1 MDELNVLNRRSI
13 DYEEYFGEME
23 LTEEEKKD
31 RIYLAEMLEI
41 IFLFYFL
48 LLGEK
53 QKEDYVQMIYEKY
66 LSVAMNFLKLKEIP
80 SYLEKYAIE
89 FAENI
94 VSVTNENISDEYY
107 TSKDRAMFI
116 AENEANTIGNYRQQV
131 EAIKSGMRY
140 KTWKTKND
148 FKVRHTHKE
157 VNEKMICIFDA
168 FKVGDSEM
176 MFPKDESLGASAQEI
191 VNCRC
196 VVHYS

>member
-23 LTEEEKKD
+23 LTEKEKKD

-53 QKEDYVQMIYEKY
+53 QKEDFVQMIYDKY
-66 LSVAMNFLKLKEIP
+66 LSISMEFLKLKEIP

-157 VNEKMICIFDA
+157 VNEKMIGIFDA

>member
-1 MDELNVLNRRSI
+1 MDELNVLNRKSI

-23 LTEEEKKD
+23 LTEEEKKE
-31 RIYLAEMLEI
+31 RIRLAEMLEI
-41 IFLFYFL
+41 VVLFYFL
-48 LLGEK
+48 LLSES
-53 QKEDYVQMIYEKY
+53 QTENYIQMIYEKY
-66 LSVAMNFLKLKEIP
+66 ISVAMEFLKLSNVP
-80 SYLEKYAIE
+80 SYLETYARE
-89 FAENI
+89 FAEN
-94 VSVTNENISDEYY
+94 VTRVTEENISDEYY

-116 AENEANTIGNYRQQV
+116 AENEANAMGNYRQQI
-131 EAIKSGMRY
+131 EAVKSEMKY

-148 FKVRHTHKE
+148 FRVRHTHKE
-157 VNEKMICIFDA
+157 VNERTIGIFDV